1 MKKIV
6 LMMAV
11 GVFFNLSLRAQV
23 STQEVNLMK
32 SILKSEVKVFFAQN
46 MKLKTNEANQFWE
59 IYDMYEAELLPI
71 GNHRIEI
78 LRKIVGEKATLN
90 ESDIDNLIREA
101 GKLDK
106 QRSKVRNK
114 YYNLCKK
121 KLNIGIA
128 AQFYQLDVYIRTHIA
143 AAILEGSPLVMSSQN

>member
-11 GVFFNLSLRAQV
+11 GVFINLSLRAQV

-46 MKLKTNEANQFWE
+46 MKLKTTEVNQFWE

-78 LRKIVGEKATLN
+78 LRKIVGEKGALN

-101 GKLDK
+101 SKLDK

-128 AQFYQLDVYIRTHIA
+128 AQFYQLDVYIRTQIA
-143 AAILEGSPLVMSSQN
+143 AAIMEGSPLVVSSKN